1 MSGGNVF
8 FRNFA
13 KMYVNFYF
21 MKVESVTGVLRS
33 CILAVFAMLF
43 VYDSAAQSLL
53 RANRQQQFDD
63 MIPAGNYSGITSLGN
78 DRYAVVS
85 DKSDT
90 DGFYVFHISVDSIT
104 GSISD
109 VVNEGFVGG
118 GLPNR
123 DAEGVAYI
131 PDRRTVLVVGEADNK
146 IVEYDLEGQLT
157 GRSLVLEG
165 GSANY
170 GYESLAYDADAK
182 RIWTCT
188 ENVLARDAHQADS
201 LWNAPVLR
209 LQCFNDS
216 LLPVAQYAY
225 IMDAPR
231 KKNGALYYAHGVSEL
246 SVWND
251 STLLVLEREFHVP
264 NKKLGA
270 SVMCKLYAVKLE
282 DVNRIGSDAVFDAGI
297 EPLSKRLVYEW
308 NTRLTLLNFSIANY
322 EGMCL
327 GPVLADGNRC
337 LILVA
342 DSQDRKAGVLSDWFK
357 TLVLKN

>member
-1 MSGGNVF
+1 MSDGNRF

-13 KMYVNFYF
+13 KTDIVFYN
-21 MKVESVTGVLRS
+21 MKLENMLSTLRS
-33 CILAVFAMLF
+33 YILVAFAMSF
-43 VYDSAAQSLL
+43 VQNSVAQSLL

-63 MIPAGNYSGITSLGN
+63 RIPAGNYSGITSLGN
-78 DRYAVVS
+78 NRYAVVS

-90 DGFYVFHISVDSIT
+90 DGFYVFHISIDSIT

-109 VVNEGFVGG
+109 VVSEGFFGG
-118 GLPNR
+118 VLPNR

-131 PDRRTVLVVGEADNK
+131 PDRQTVLVVGEADNR
-146 IVEYDLEGQLT
+146 IVEYTLDGQLT
-157 GRSLVLEG
+157 GRSLALENA
-165 GSANY
+165 SANY
-170 GYESLAYDADAK
+170 GYESLAYDADTK

-188 ENVLARDAHQADS
+188 ENVLARDAHTADS
-201 LWNAPVLR
+201 LWKSPVLR

-225 IMDAPR
+225 IMDAPQ
-231 KKNGALYYAHGVSEL
+231 KKSGALYYAYGVSEL

-251 STLLVLEREFHVP
+251 STLLLLEREFYVP
-264 NKKLGA
+264 SKKLGA
-270 SVMCKLYAVKLE
+270 SVVCKLYAVKLN
-282 DVNRIGSDAVFDAGI
+282 DADCIGNDAVFNSGTKFL
-297 EPLSKRLVYEW
+297 PKVLVYKW
-308 NTRLTLLNFSIANY
+308 STRLTLLNFLLANY

-327 GPVLADGNRC
+327 GPVLADGSRI